1 MKNFLLVTDFKW
13 QANLMRFYTEQR
25 KTSYEQRDLYEL
37 SNSTGRNL
45 ESGLHTAK
53 NKINK
58 INYNNKKIP
67 WLDYQPLFGKCARSE
82 SGENRA

>member
-45 ESGLHTAK
+45 ESGLHTA
-53 NKINK
+53 NRSLNSFQCCLI
-58 INYNNKKIP
+58 IHTGHVGSITSR
-67 WLDYQPLFGKCARSE
+67 CSE
-82 SGENRA
+82 SERTL

>member
-53 NKINK
+53 KKNIYKKKYIYIYKNNKI
-58 INYNNKKIP
+58 IP
-67 WLDYQPLFGKCARSE
+67 RLDYQPLFGK
-82 SGENRA
+82 

>member
-13 QANLMRFYTEQR
+13 QANLMRFYTEQQ

-53 NKINK
+53 
-58 INYNNKKIP
+58 KKHI
-67 WLDYQPLFGKCARSE
+67 
-82 SGENRA
+82 

>member
-53 NKINK
+53 KKNIYKIY
-58 INYNNKKIP
+58 IYI
-67 WLDYQPLFGKCARSE
+67 YIY
-82 SGENRA
+82 